1 MEVIEQGVGAIFTD
15 PDADK
20 ARAFFRSK
28 SRKMENKLTTVK
40 DAIAEYVH
48 DGDYLAIGGF
58 GAIRTPIAACHEI
71 LRQGRKNLAFCGH
84 TSTHDFEILS
94 AGKCFNRCDIA
105 YIVGLEARGL
115 STVAR
120 KYMQSGEVE
129 VSEWTNYC
137 LSARLKAATMGVSF
151 VPIRNIMG
159 TDTFKYS
166 GAKKIKCPFTGQY
179 YVLVPA
185 LFPDVSVIHVH
196 EADVYGNCRIK
207 GITISDL
214 DLARASKHLI
224 ITAERIVSTESFRNE
239 PTYTSIPFYLV
250 DAVCEVP
257 YGSYPGNMPYEYFSD
272 EEHLMEW
279 LNVEKDPEALEKFLE
294 NNIFNCETHFDYIR
308 ENGGMEKMWKL
319 RAKELLL
326 NNNVKKEQ

>member
-1 MEVIEQGVGAIFTD
+1 VEVIEQGVGAIFTD